1 MLNVFTLYHLTA
13 MYWTPGSD
21 TAVHWRTQSEPDV
34 DTVSKAIDVQVAGV
48 TPVEHQSPDIRVHT
62 GFKVRLHRRDN
73 NRNADNLWTSLYKYH
88 VVK

>member
-1 MLNVFTLYHLTA
+1 MFFTLYHLTA

-34 DTVSKAIDVQVAGV
+34 DKVSRAIDVQVAGP
-48 TPVEHQSPDIRVHT
+48 TPEEHQSPDVRVHS
-62 GFKVRLHRRDN
+62 GFMLGCTKATTR
-73 NRNADNLWTSLYKYH
+73 RNAENLWTSLYKYH